1 MEETARPRFGR
12 KKAAVIL
19 FVFLG
24 IIFAVAAFFYIR
36 YKNTHI
42 STDDAF
48 IDGNVHTIAPKI
60 YGTVKAVYVEDN
72 QFVRKG
78 ALLTELDPIDYAT
91 KTRQASSALGAQQ
104 GRLLEDNA
112 RIVAARKQLAERK
125 ANIDAQAAAVALEE
139 ANLRQAKKDA
149 IRAKN
154 LFAKEAIPRE
164 RYERLTTDFDVQTA
178 KVQAARQELRR
189 ARAAYA
195 AQKAVLAESLAALV
209 YQGSVI
215 KQGKASLDLARLNE
229 GYTKI
234 HAPTDGYVTKKS
246 VQVGNQVQPGQPLM
260 AIVPLSETWVTAN
273 YKETQLTKIRPGQD
287 VDIDVDTFPG
297 VTFHG
302 KVDSIMAGTGAV
314 FSLFPPENATG
325 NYVKVVQ
332 RVPVKI
338 VLNPGEDP
346 NHILR
351 LGMSVQPTVII
362 K

>member
-1 MEETARPRFGR
+1 MEETVKPRAGR
-12 KKAAVIL
+12 KKTAVVL

-24 IIFAVAAFFYIR
+24 IIIAVAAFFYIQ
-36 YKNTHI
+36 YKKTHI

-60 YGTVKAVYVEDN
+60 YGTVKAVYVQDN
-72 QFVRKG
+72 QFVTKG
-78 ALLTELDPIDYAT
+78 TLLAGLDPVDYTT
-91 KTRQASSALGAQQ
+91 KAKMASSALGAQQ
-104 GRLLEDNA
+104 GRLQEDEA

-139 ANLRQAKKDA
+139 ANLRQARKDA

-164 RYERLTTDFDVQTA
+164 RYERLTTAFDVQTA
-178 KVQAARQELRR
+178 RVQSARQDLRK

-195 AQKAVLAESLAALV
+195 AQKAVLAEALAAIV
-209 YQGSVI
+209 YQKSVI
-215 KQGKASLDLARLNE
+215 KQGKASLELARLNV
-229 GYTKI
+229 GYTRI
-234 HAPTDGYVTKKS
+234 CAPTDGYVTKKS

-273 YKETQLTKIRPGQD
+273 YKETQITHMKPGQD
-287 VDIDVDTFPG
+287 VDIDVDTYPG

-302 KVDSIMAGTGAV
+302 KINSIMAGTGAV

-332 RVPVKI
+332 RIPVKI
-338 VLNPGEDP
+338 VLNAGEDP